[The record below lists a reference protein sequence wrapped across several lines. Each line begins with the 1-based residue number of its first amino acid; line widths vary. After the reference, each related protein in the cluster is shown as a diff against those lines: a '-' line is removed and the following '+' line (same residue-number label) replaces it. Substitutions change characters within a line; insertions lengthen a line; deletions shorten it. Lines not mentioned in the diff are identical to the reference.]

1 MLAYRAAAIAD
12 STLERAY
19 AMPSTRR
26 STNCRTWI
34 SRRWRT
40 PWRSPEPSARL
51 RLATRSSSMT
61 TATCSRP
68 NHPTSSPFAHT
79 TSSTTDA
86 GCSTSSSP
94 APRASTSRSPSR
106 PVSTKPDAVLAAA
119 EAAGTKIAVAHQNR
133 YRPGTRRVA
142 QLVQAGEIGTLRYM
156 HGVGKCDQRGGTH
169 DLRVLGTHVLDALR
183 FIAGDVAW
191 ATGHM
196 QIEGRDVEVDD
207 VFDGPEGLGQ
217 MAGDAL
223 TGYFAFTSGAIA
235 RFDTYTREPGPTPW
249 FGYEL
254 WGDAGGI
261 SVRDGGRSILRY
273 PAPVHQP
280 GDPSLTWEPVE
291 VPATTY
297 PDGSPASAAQLLDA
311 LNRHAAADVI
321 HLHRKRRRTGLQRPP
336 GHRGAR
342 NGHGNPRR
350 PPHPVPASP
359 SPCRPAPIR
368 WLSGRPKASRRG
380 GWRAALDSPHS
391 SGLGYSVTLLPDSA
405 DAYAACTTRSTFRPS
420 SAVIGGSTS
429 PRQPR
434 SVRSTQVVVSA
445 PATVVLEAPV
455 VGSRHRR

>member
-1 MLAYRAAAIAD
+1 MPAYRAAAIAD

-19 AMPSTRR
+19 GHAIHKAFYELPDVELDGAGGPRG
-26 STNCRTWI
+26 RTAG
-34 SRRWRT
+34 
-40 PWRSPEPSARL
+40 PSARL
-51 RLATRSSSMT
+51 RLATRSYTTT

-68 NHPTSSPFAHT
+68 SHPTWSPSAHT
-79 TSSTTDA
+79 TSSTTVA

-94 APRASTSRSPSR
+94 APRGIYIEKPITASLDEA
-106 PVSTKPDAVLAAA
+106 DAVLQAAD
-119 EAAGTKIAVAHQNR
+119 AAGTKIAVAHQNR
-133 YRPGTRRVA
+133 YRSGTRRVA
-142 QLVQAGEIGTLRYM
+142 QLVQARSAIGSLRYM

-183 FIAGDVAW
+183 YIAGDVAW

-196 QIEGRDVEVDD
+196 QVNGREVEVDD

-297 PDGSPASAAQLLDA
+297 PDGSPASARATARRAQPSRRRR
-311 LNRHAAADVI
+311 RHP
-321 HLHRKRRRTGLQRPP
+321 LHRKRRRTGLQRPP

-350 PPHPVPASP
+350 PPHRCACP
-359 SPCRPAPIR
+359 
-368 WLSGRPKASRRG
+368 L
-380 GWRAALDSPHS
+380 PH
-391 SGLGYSVTLLPDSA
+391 A
-405 DAYAACTTRSTFRPS
+405 N
-420 SAVIGGSTS
+420 
-429 PRQPR
+429 PRQPVGCLAGR
-434 SVRSTQVVVSA
+434 RLAAGAVGEPPSIA
-445 PATVVLEAPV
+445 PTRQGWATA
-455 VGSRHRR
+455 